1 MSSREA
7 WQALRASVPGCCP
20 RTPLSTP
27 PLHQGGGR
35 SARKAPPPLRQ
46 RAKRVQGEAA
56 RGRGKG
62 KPAQVTGGG
71 DGLGRGPLHDRKD
84 GAPPIPAP
92 VRTDLGLGGK
102 RCEGAREGPLL
113 QVRESAPLPP
123 TSGGRVT
130 LRKLLSRTGGRTC
143 RPRPRAKNLEKE
155 KSCQAS
161 GPASPATRPAR
172 PLPAGGGPGRCC
184 PSPSPAPTLPPAR
197 PRALSPRALRRDP
210 SSSFSHSPSRAAPP
224 LPPDPASGHSS
235 HTPLQDPHSVSL
247 THSATTA
254 PGRPTYYASLAC
266 YVPRARARPDL
277 ARGSL
282 AGGGRRTPARA
293 EEYGRAPE
301 PPGR

>member
-84 GAPPIPAP
+84 EAPPHPRPSPYGSGTGRKKVRRSMRGAPTTGKGERTPAP
-92 VRTDLGLGGK
+92 HFGRKSYSQEASFADGRKNVQAPPPGQESGEGKVLSGLGPSLPGDP
-102 RCEGAREGPLL
+102 AGPPPPRRRRPG
-113 QVRESAPLPP
+113 QVLPLPQP
-123 TSGGRVT
+123 G
-130 LRKLLSRTGGRTC
+130 
-143 RPRPRAKNLEKE
+143 AH
-155 KSCQAS
+155 
-161 GPASPATRPAR
+161 SPA
-172 PLPAGGGPGRCC
+172 
-184 PSPSPAPTLPPAR
+184 AR